1 MSTPIMERW
10 TLWRKFSEK
19 RSSHTLIE
27 EITRVLVDL
36 RVNQG
41 HEAAEAKAKEI
52 KELIDKGLSEAELL
66 KRIK

>member
-1 MSTPIMERW
+1 MSTPTMERW
-10 TLWRKFSEK
+10 TLCHIFLEKKFS
-19 RSSHTLIE
+19 RTMIN
-27 EITRVLVDL
+27 EIISIIGDI